1 MKRLLLG
8 LSMIGAL
15 GCSELKE
22 AMEGEGRAPVNPPGI
37 APAEAVGDP
46 LNAGDPRPPAAN
58 PNPPPQRPQKEGIVG
73 KTTAK
78 VVDYKKATAENPN
91 LVVVK
96 NEVRGNDPITVA
108 GSAYISASSRVSAA
122 AFQHQIDLMKELNG
136 GKWPTFEEYQAEARR
151 QNIRFSEL
159 PAYQMWGYDD
169 QTGQVMILEDRAVKA
184 QMREAA
190 GLPPEQ

>member
-1 MKRLLLG
+1 MKQLLLG

-22 AMEGEGRAPVNPPGI
+22 AMEGEGRAPVNAPGI

-46 LNAGDPRPPAAN
+46 LNVNDAPAPAN
-58 PNPPPQRPQKEGIVG
+58 PNPAPAPHQSEGIVG

-78 VVDYKKATAENPN
+78 VVDYNKAIAENPN

-96 NEVRGNDPITVA
+96 NEIRGNDPITMY
-108 GSAYISASSRVSAA
+108 GSAYISLSSRASVAN
-122 AFQHQIDLMKELNG
+122 FQHQINIMRELNDG
-136 GKWPTFEEYQAEARR
+136 NWPTYEEYQAEARR
-151 QNIRFSEL
+151 HNIRFSEL
-159 PAYQMWGYDD
+159 PAYQMYGYDD

-190 GLPPEQ
+190 GLPPE

>member
-1 MKRLLLG
+1 MLLG

-37 APAEAVGDP
+37 APAEAVADP
-46 LNAGDPRPPAAN
+46 LNANNAQPAPAN
-58 PNPPPQRPQKEGIVG
+58 RNPAPAPHQNEGIVG

-78 VVDYKKATAENPN
+78 VVDYKKAIAENPN

-108 GSAYISASSRVSAA
+108 GSAYIAASSRANAA
-122 AFQHQIDLMKELNG
+122 NFQHEIDILRALND
-136 GKWPTFEEYQAEARR
+136 GKYPTFEEYQAHAKRH
-151 QNIRFSEL
+151 NIRFSEL

-169 QTGQVMILEDRAVKA
+169 QTGQVMILQDQALKA

-190 GLPPEQ
+190 GLPPEE